1 MFRDVCR
8 VFVLALVAGGL
19 WSCGGDRVTQS
30 QVAEGQ
36 VGRPLSKLAAAGHSL
51 VVVATVHEDEGPV
64 SGVMVEFSRSVAG
77 QSASYDWS
85 GMTDDEGQAQIE
97 ITGGSGYYQARA
109 VQDGSEVGSW
119 SSIPLNAGAEV
130 MLSLPI
136 GGRAQVLSSPPMAAD
151 EDDALTMAFVM
162 KGIERYERDGR
173 EATLAYYS
181 SQESIEG
188 ERHMTIID
196 PQQSIILASGL
207 SIRVGASAPTGAP
220 FPPMEEVPTE
230 GLWVDHQDIHSITRQ
245 LGPMRSFLIRHD
257 DLVFMAGHFTLQEN
271 LADATRN
278 YIAKAIA
285 HYDREGLEATI
296 AYYNSRESVDGQFYL
311 FLIGADDLY
320 LAHPI
325 FPHLIGTD
333 IKDVVGSDGQELGKE
348 IAQAT
353 EEGHWVEYLWPNP
366 VTQREEHKAAWVVR
380 HDGLIF
386 ASGYYTSDI
395 EAGPPPWQGAD
406 PREYTVAYVQR
417 AIERYERD
425 GLEAMRAYYN
435 SVASIEGEWYLF
447 ATDADDIYHVHPLIP
462 SLIGTDLKDVVGS
475 DGYELGKAL
484 AKAEEGVGVWVEYL
498 WPHPV
503 TLAEVPK
510 VGYAIRRDGMI
521 FASGYYP
528 APESPEAGTKAYV
541 QAAIDKYKQEGLEAT
556 VAYYSSRESI
566 EGQSSLFLIDEN
578 GRIAVFLVA
587 PGAVG
592 LNIEAIKVPSTGF
605 ELGKEIVRATEAGH
619 WIHYQRPHVRTG
631 VILDAHAWVIRYD
644 GLIFGSSYFGE
655 PAGD

>member
-1 MFRDVCR
+1 MFRDICR
-8 VFVLALVAGGL
+8 MFVLALVAGAL
-19 WSCGGDRVTQS
+19 WVGGN
-30 QVAEGQ
+30 
-36 VGRPLSKLAAAGHSL
+36 
-51 VVVATVHEDEGPV
+51 
-64 SGVMVEFSRSVAG
+64 
-77 QSASYDWS
+77 
-85 GMTDDEGQAQIE
+85 AQI
-97 ITGGSGYYQARA
+97 T
-109 VQDGSEVGSW
+109 
-119 SSIPLNAGAEV
+119 SSSA
-130 MLSLPI
+130 
-136 GGRAQVLSSPPMAAD
+136 MAAD
-151 EDDALTMAFVM
+151 EDDALTKAYVM

-188 ERHMTIID
+188 DRFMLIID
-196 PQQSIILASGL
+196 PQQSVILASGL
-207 SIRVGASAPTGAP
+207 PVHVGAPAPGFGPVTP
-220 FPPMEEVPTE
+220 E
-230 GLWVDHQDIHSITRQ
+230 GIWMDHQSIHPRTRQ
-245 LGPMRSFLIRHD
+245 LGPMRSFRIRHD

-271 LADATRN
+271 LADVTRN
-278 YIAKAIA
+278 YIAKAVA
-285 HYDREGLEATI
+285 HYDREGLEATV
-296 AYYNSRESVDGQFYL
+296 AYYNSRESVDGHFYL

-333 IKDVVGSDGQELGKE
+333 IKGVVGSDGYELGKE
-348 IAQAT
+348 IAKAT

-366 VTQREEHKAAWVVR
+366 VTLREEHKAAWVVR

-386 ASGYYTSDI
+386 ASGYYTSDT
-395 EAGPPPWQGAD
+395 EAGQPPWQGAD

-417 AIERYERD
+417 AIDRYKSD
-425 GLEAMRAYYN
+425 GLEAMKAYYN

-462 SLIGTDLKDVVGS
+462 RLIGTDLKDVVGS

-484 AKAEEGVGVWVEYL
+484 VKAGDGVGVWVEYM

-510 VGYAIRRDGMI
+510 VGYAIRHDGML

-528 APESPEAGTKAYV
+528 APESPEAGTRAYV

-578 GRIAVFLVA
+578 GRIVVFLVA

-592 LNIEAIKVPSTGF
+592 LNIENIKVPSTGF

-619 WIHYQRPHVRTG
+619 WINYQRPNVRTG

-655 PAGD
+655 PAD

>member
-8 VFVLALVAGGL
+8 VFVLALVAGVM
-19 WSCGGDRVTQS
+19 WVGGNALITS
-30 QVAEGQ
+30 
-36 VGRPLSKLAAAGHSL
+36 S
-51 VVVATVHEDEGPV
+51 
-64 SGVMVEFSRSVAG
+64 
-77 QSASYDWS
+77 SA
-85 GMTDDEGQAQIE
+85 
-97 ITGGSGYYQARA
+97 
-109 VQDGSEVGSW
+109 
-119 SSIPLNAGAEV
+119 
-130 MLSLPI
+130 
-136 GGRAQVLSSPPMAAD
+136 MAAD
-151 EDDALTMAFVM
+151 DDDALTEAFVM
-162 KGIERYERDGR
+162 KGIERYQRDGR

-181 SQESIEG
+181 SRESIEG
-188 ERHMTIID
+188 ERFMLIID
-196 PQQSIILASGL
+196 PQQSVILASGL
-207 SIRVGASAPTGAP
+207 SIQVGAPAPALGPATP
-220 FPPMEEVPTE
+220 E
-230 GLWVDHQDIHSITRQ
+230 GIWMDHQGIHPITRQ

-257 DLVFMAGHFTLQEN
+257 DLVFMAGHFTLREN
-271 LADATRN
+271 LADVTRN

-296 AYYNSRESVDGQFYL
+296 AYYNSRESVDGHFYL

-366 VTQREEHKAAWVVR
+366 VTLREEHKAAWVVR

-386 ASGYYTSDI
+386 ASGYYTSDT
-395 EAGPPPWQGAD
+395 EAGSPPWQGAD
-406 PREYTVAYVQR
+406 PRAYTVAYVQR
-417 AIERYERD
+417 AIERYKSD

-447 ATDADDIYHVHPLIP
+447 ATDADDIYHVHPLI
-462 SLIGTDLKDVVGS
+462 SKLIGTDLKDVVGS

-484 AKAEEGVGVWVEYL
+484 VKAGDGVGVWVEYL

-510 VGYAIRRDGMI
+510 VGYAIRHDGLL

-528 APESPEAGTKAYV
+528 APESPESGTKAYV
-541 QAAIDKYKQEGLEAT
+541 QAAIDKYKQDGLEAT

-592 LNIEAIKVPSTGF
+592 LNIENIKVPSTGF
-605 ELGKEIVRATEAGH
+605 ELGKEMVRATEAGH
-619 WIHYQRPHVRTG
+619 WIHYQRPNVRTG

-655 PAGD
+655 PAD

>member
-8 VFVLALVAGGL
+8 VFALALVAGAV
-19 WSCGGDRVTQS
+19 WVGG
-30 QVAEGQ
+30 
-36 VGRPLSKLAAAGHSL
+36 H
-51 VVVATVHEDEGPV
+51 
-64 SGVMVEFSRSVAG
+64 
-77 QSASYDWS
+77 
-85 GMTDDEGQAQIE
+85 AQI
-97 ITGGSGYYQARA
+97 T
-109 VQDGSEVGSW
+109 
-119 SSIPLNAGAEV
+119 SSAA
-130 MLSLPI
+130 
-136 GGRAQVLSSPPMAAD
+136 MAAD
-151 EDDALTMAFVM
+151 DADALTKAFVM
-162 KGIERYERDGR
+162 KAIERYQRDGR
-173 EATLAYYS
+173 EAALAYYS
-181 SQESIEG
+181 SRESIEG
-188 ERHMTIID
+188 ERSMLIID
-196 PQQSIILASGL
+196 PQQSVILASGL
-207 SIRVGASAPTGAP
+207 SVQVGAPAPALGPVTP
-220 FPPMEEVPTE
+220 E
-230 GLWVDHQDIHSITRQ
+230 GIWMDHQGIHPITRQ
-245 LGPMRSFLIRHD
+245 LGPMRSFRIRHD

-271 LADATRN
+271 LADVTRN

-285 HYDREGLEATI
+285 HYDREGLDATI
-296 AYYNSRESVDGQFYL
+296 AYYNSRESVDGHFYL

-366 VTQREEHKAAWVVR
+366 VTLREEHKAAWVVR

-386 ASGYYTSDI
+386 ASGYYTSDT
-395 EAGPPPWQGAD
+395 EAGPPPWQGTD

-417 AIERYERD
+417 AIERYKSD

-435 SVASIEGEWYLF
+435 SVASIEGEFYLF

-462 SLIGTDLKDVVGS
+462 RLIGTDLKDVVGS

-484 AKAEEGVGVWVEYL
+484 VKAEEGVGVWVEYL

-503 TLAEVPK
+503 TLVEVPK
-510 VGYAIRRDGMI
+510 VGYAIRHDGLL

-556 VAYYSSRESI
+556 VAYYGSRESI
-566 EGQSSLFLIDEN
+566 EGQSSLFLIDQDD
-578 GRIAVFLVA
+578 RIAVFLVA

-592 LNIEAIKVPSTGF
+592 LKIENIKVPSTGF
-605 ELGKEIVRATEAGH
+605 ELGKEITRATEAGH
-619 WIHYQRPHVRTG
+619 WIHYQRPNVRTG

>member
-1 MFRDVCR
+1 MFRDICR
-8 VFVLALVAGGL
+8 VFALALVAG
-19 WSCGGDRVTQS
+19 
-30 QVAEGQ
+30 
-36 VGRPLSKLAAAGHSL
+36 
-51 VVVATVHEDEGPV
+51 
-64 SGVMVEFSRSVAG
+64 VMWG
-77 QSASYDWS
+77 N
-85 GMTDDEGQAQIE
+85 AQI
-97 ITGGSGYYQARA
+97 T
-109 VQDGSEVGSW
+109 
-119 SSIPLNAGAEV
+119 SSSA
-130 MLSLPI
+130 
-136 GGRAQVLSSPPMAAD
+136 MAAD
-151 EDDALTMAFVM
+151 DEDALTKAYVM
-162 KGIERYERDGR
+162 KAIERYQRDGR

-181 SQESIEG
+181 SRESIEG
-188 ERHMTIID
+188 ERFMYIID
-196 PQQSIILASGL
+196 PQQSVILASGL
-207 SIRVGASAPTGAP
+207 SAGVGAPAPTLGP
-220 FPPMEEVPTE
+220 VTPE
-230 GLWVDHQDIHSITRQ
+230 GIWMDHQSIHPITRQ
-245 LGPMRSFLIRHD
+245 LGPKRSFLIRHD

-271 LADATRN
+271 LADVTRN

-296 AYYNSRESVDGQFYL
+296 AYYNSRESVDGHFYL

-333 IKDVVGSDGQELGKE
+333 IKDVVGSDGYELGKE
-348 IAQAT
+348 IAKAT
-353 EEGHWVEYLWPNP
+353 AEGHWVEYLWPNP

-425 GLEAMRAYYN
+425 GLEAMKAYYN

-484 AKAEEGVGVWVEYL
+484 AKAEEGVGVWVDYL

-566 EGQSSLFLIDEN
+566 EGQWSLFLIDQEDLVV
-578 GRIAVFLVA
+578 VFLVA

-592 LNIEAIKVPSTGF
+592 LNIENIKVPSTGF